1 MGNDLGVVVKSTHYT
16 TLITH
21 KEKSMSNLTPFEI
34 RLELLKM
41 AKDMLESDYFGNREK
56 ISNEWSSKC
65 EIARQHG
72 HTEVPPHPGYPAY
85 PSETDIIGKASTLN
99 GFVSQVPHTTI
110 EKTSKKST

>member
-1 MGNDLGVVVKSTHYT
+1 MGNDLGVVVKSAHYT

-41 AKDMLESDYFGNREK
+41 AKDMLESDYFGSREK

-72 HTEVPPHPGYPAY
+72 HTELPPHPGYPAY
-85 PSETDIIGKASTLN
+85 PSESEIIAKATTLN
-99 GFVSQVPHTTI
+99 GFVSQTPVTQ
-110 EKTSKKST
+110 EKTSRKST